1 MERLCSV
8 LFSGWTQGAIF
19 ALLLAAARMRDRT
32 LWLVTIL
39 VVGTAVAGMAVIGIT
54 VLRRTR
60 DAWRKFPN
68 TPEYEEYAQR
78 KKTEQEHDKNKIEI
92 HK

>member
-1 MERLCSV
+1 MERLCGF
-8 LFSGWTQGAIF
+8 LFSRWTQGALF

-39 VVGTAVAGMAVIGIT
+39 VVGTAIAGMAVVAIAA
-54 VLRRTR
+54 LRRTR
-60 DAWRKFPN
+60 DAWRKFPH

-78 KKTEQEHDKNKIEI
+78 KKRRRNTIKTK
-92 HK
+92 

>member
-1 MERLCSV
+1 MRLPFFV
-8 LFSGWTQGAIF
+8 LDAGCDF

-39 VVGTAVAGMAVIGIT
+39 VVGTAIAGMAVVGIAA
-54 VLRRTR
+54 LRRTR
-60 DAWRKFPN
+60 DAWRKFPH

-78 KKTEQEHDKNKIEI
+78 KKTETEHDKNKIEI
-92 HK
+92 HE

>member
-1 MERLCSV
+1 MERLCGF
-8 LFSGWTQGAIF
+8 LFSRWTQGAIF
-19 ALLLAAARMRDRT
+19 ALILAAARMRNRT

-39 VVGTAVAGMAVIGIT
+39 VVGTAATGMAVVGIAA
-54 VLRRTR
+54 LHRTR
-60 DAWRKFPN
+60 DAWRKFPH